1 MVDVGIS
8 HVLEDCSQTQA
19 QKKCI
24 YLKAHASN
32 GLSSAF
38 SAEIKYEIKI
48 EYGWR
53 ERANRLWKAL
63 EQMYDS
69 SNSKRSLSSAPKN
82 ISSSS
87 TYFDQDQKVQSS
99 VQKEEKVKSASLEK
113 LEGPISQIG
122 GFDFGITEIILLE
135 EEDCSTSSSD
145 DDDNTDDEYDHEE
158 LLSEFQKL
166 ISKHMKLQKRHGDLV
181 YSHKELMDSCA
192 LLGATHEVMVTTVK
206 DS

>member
-1 MVDVGIS
+1 
-8 HVLEDCSQTQA
+8 
-19 QKKCI
+19 
-24 YLKAHASN
+24 
-32 GLSSAF
+32 
-38 SAEIKYEIKI
+38 
-48 EYGWR
+48 
-53 ERANRLWKAL
+53 
-63 EQMYDS
+63 MYDS